1 MFSLSI
7 VLDWSFWMFGHVIL
21 LSCYYGT
28 ASLIFFFPYYISKTL
43 CFVMYFRD
51 LGNVSFDGD
60 INYVDEKKLNLILVS
75 CYGCWYKA
83 LSFVVVVDMPG
94 ICFVGFCH

>member
-1 MFSLSI
+1 MD
-7 VLDWSFWMFGHVIL
+7 VWSRYLVIL
-21 LSCYYGT
+21 LLWYCKFD
-28 ASLIFFFPYYISKTL
+28 FFFPYYISKTL